1 MIKRF
6 RVYWLTALYICL
18 VNSVV
23 ETINTFIMYGDV

>member
-23 ETINTFIMYGDV
+23 GTMPLIMYGDV